1 MMRLAAYDR
10 QTKLFY
16 QSEVNSMATKT
27 EEKSKAAKLFK
38 GAEYLISQ
46 ATKDNIFTPEDFTDE
61 QKQIGETTAQ
71 FVLNEV
77 VPRRAEIENHDFG
90 LVVQL
95 MKKCGELGLLMID
108 APEEYGGLE
117 LDKATSMLAAE
128 KISAAGSFSVTY
140 SAHSGIG
147 TLPLVYY
154 GTREQKEKYLEKI
167 ISGEWIA
174 AYCLTE
180 PDSGSDA
187 LGAKATATLSA
198 DGKFYLLNGTKQFI
212 TNGSIANLYTIF
224 AKIDKEHFTAFLVE
238 RTTEGLSVGP
248 EENKLGIRGSST
260 TQVVLENAKVPVE
273 NVLGQIGKGHKIAFN
288 VLNVGRFKLGAGVTG
303 AAKYALTEGIKYA
316 NVRKQFGVPI
326 ASFGAIK
333 EKIADLTAATFAAES
348 LVYRLAGLLDNKLAT
363 IDKNIPNYY
372 EVYQK
377 GIEEYAIECAI
388 AKVFCSEVL
397 AEVVDE
403 VVQIHG
409 GYGFIQEYPAE
420 GFYRDERINRIFEGT
435 NEINRL
441 LIPGTIL
448 TRAMKGEIPLQREAA
463 KAFESLMSPSM
474 DELDDTDPFAAEKE
488 LVANLKKI
496 FLVLAG
502 SSVQKFM
509 MSIKDEQEILLAAAD
524 VAINIFAIES
534 ALLRAEKILPSLSE
548 AKRAS
553 VTAAVKVFTFNAT
566 EQTATAARK
575 AAFFIEEGDTLTILL
590 SGIRRFTK
598 YDATG
603 LLKFKRHLAASAIEA
618 EKYIF

>member
-509 MSIKDEQEILLAAAD
+509 MSIKDEQETLLAAAD

-575 AAFFIEEGDTLTILL
+575 AAFFIEEGDALTILL

>member
-1 MMRLAAYDR
+1 MG
-10 QTKLFY
+10 
-16 QSEVNSMATKT
+16 
-27 EEKSKAAKLFK
+27 AKLFK
-38 GAEYLISQ
+38 GAEYLITE
-46 ATKDNIFTPEDFTDE
+46 AACAEIFTPEDFTNE
-61 QKQIGETTAQ
+61 QRQIGETTEQ

-77 VPRRAEIENHDFG
+77 APHKEALEHQDFA
-90 LVVQL
+90 LSVEL
-95 MKKCGELGLLMID
+95 MRKCGELGLLMID

-128 KISAAGSFSVTY
+128 KLSAAGSFSVTY

-154 GTREQKEKYLEKI
+154 GTPEQKEKYLGKI
-167 ISGEWIA
+167 ISGEWVA

-187 LGAKATATLSA
+187 LGAKATATLTP
-198 DGKFYLLNGTKQFI
+198 DGKHYLLNGTKQFI
-212 TNGSIANLYTIF
+212 TNGSFANLYTIF

-238 RTTEGLSVGP
+238 RTTEGLSVGA
-248 EENKLGIRGSST
+248 EEKKLGIKGSST
-260 TQVVLENAKVPVE
+260 TQIILDNAKVPVE
-273 NVLGQIGKGHKIAFN
+273 NLLGDIGKGHKIAFN

-303 AAKYALTEGIKYA
+303 AAKMALSEGIKYA
-316 NVRKQFGVPI
+316 NLRKQFGTQI
-326 ASFGAIK
+326 SHFGAIK
-333 EKIADLTAATFAAES
+333 EKIADLTAEVFASES
-348 LVYRLAGLLDNKLAT
+348 VVYRLAGLIDNKLAT
-363 IDKNIPNYY
+363 IPKGIPGYY
-372 EVYQK
+372 DVYQK

-397 AEVVDE
+397 AKVVDE

-441 LIPGTIL
+441 LIPGIL
-448 TRAMKGEIPLQREAA
+448 LGRAMKGEIPLQKEAM
-463 KAFESLMSPSM
+463 KAFESLMSPSLS
-474 DELDDTDPFAAEKE
+474 ELDDSVPFAAEKA
-488 LVANLKKI
+488 LLAGLKQA

-502 SSVQKFM
+502 SGVQKFKDT
-509 MSIKDEQEILLAAAD
+509 IKDEQETLLAVAD

-534 ALLRAEKILPSLSE
+534 AVLRAEKMLPNLSE
-548 AKRAS
+548 AKKGAVS
-553 VTAAVKVFTFNAT
+553 AAVKVIAFNGSEKA
-566 EQTATAARK
+566 ASAARRG
-575 AAFFIEEGDTLTILL
+575 AHYIEEGDNLTMILA
-590 SGIRRFTK
+590 GIRRFTK

-603 LLKFKRHLAASAIEA
+603 LLKAKRSLADAAIEA

>member
-1 MMRLAAYDR
+1 M
-10 QTKLFY
+10 
-16 QSEVNSMATKT
+16 VTKT
-27 EEKSKAAKLFK
+27 EVKSKVAKLFK
-38 GAEYLISQ
+38 GAEYLITE
-46 ATKDNIFTPEDFTDE
+46 AVKDDIFTPEDFSDE

-71 FVLNEV
+71 FVQNEV
-77 VPRRAEIENHDFG
+77 FPHRAEIENHDFD
-90 LVVQL
+90 LVVLL

-108 APEEYGGLE
+108 APEEYGGLD
-117 LDKATSMLAAE
+117 LDKATSMLVAE
-128 KISAAGSFSVTY
+128 KLSLNGSFVCTY
-140 SAHSGIG
+140 AAHTGIG
-147 TLPLVYY
+147 TLPLIYY
-154 GTREQKEKYLEKI
+154 GTKEQKDKYLKKI

-187 LGAKATATLSA
+187 LGAKASAVLSA
-198 DGKFYLLNGTKQFI
+198 DKKYYLLNGTKQFI
-212 TNGSIANLYTIF
+212 TNGGFANLYTIF
-224 AKIDKEHFTAFLVE
+224 AKVDKEHFTGFLVE
-238 RTTEGLSVGP
+238 RNTEGLSIGA
-248 EENKLGIRGSST
+248 EEKKLGIRGTST

-273 NVLGQIGKGHKIAFN
+273 NVLGTIGKGHKIAFN

-316 NVRKQFGVPI
+316 NTRKQFGVTI
-326 ASFGAIK
+326 AGFGAIK

-348 LVYRLAGLLDNKLAT
+348 LVYRLAGMIDNKLAT
-363 IDKNIPNYY
+363 IDKNTPNYY

-397 AEVVDE
+397 AEVVDQ

-441 LIPGTIL
+441 LIPGMIL
-448 TRAMKGEIPLQREAA
+448 TRSMKGEIPLQREAT
-463 KAFESLMSPSM
+463 KAFEALMTPSG
-474 DELDDTDPFAAEKE
+474 DEVDEASPFAAEKV
-488 LVANLKKI
+488 LLANLKRV
-496 FLVLAG
+496 FLILAG

-509 MSIKDEQEILLAAAD
+509 MALKDEQEILLAAAD

-548 AKRAS
+548 AKKAS
-553 VTAAVKVFTFNAT
+553 ATAAVKVFTFNAA

-575 AAFFIEEGDTLTILL
+575 AAFFIEDGDNLTMLL
-590 SGIRRFTK
+590 GGIRRFTK
-598 YDATG
+598 YDASG
-603 LLKFKRHLAASAIEA
+603 LLKFKRQLANAAIEA